1 VRRCLPRLPAR
12 LESCLD
18 ADSLRLAFLVPPSD
32 YHLDWH
38 WTFDPQAE
46 AVRQRGAIVDAVEW
60 TSEEDFAAYDL
71 VLPLIAWGYH
81 EQFAKWHSVLDR
93 FERDNV
99 RIANPVT
106 VLRWNGDKSYLA
118 ELHANGVSTVPTLA
132 FDALDESALRQAR
145 EKFGTAEL
153 VVKPLVSASAYGTH
167 RVGTGDAFPEQ
178 VRGWRMLVQPWL
190 KDIVNSGEYS
200 LIFFGGEFSHAVSKV
215 PRPGEFRV
223 QPEYGGIIG
232 PCEPPH
238 GSIELGRAALAASPD
253 DTTYARVDI
262 VVGNDGQLQVIEL
275 ELIEPALFMADV
287 PDAGPRFADAVLS
300 AARAGME

>member
-1 VRRCLPRLPAR
+1 LLRSQARRG
-12 LESCLD
+12 SCWD
-18 ADSLRLAFLVPPSD
+18 ADPLRLAFLVPPAD

-46 AVRQRGAIVDAVEW
+46 ALRQRGATVDPVEW
-60 TSEEDFAAYDL
+60 TSDADFAAYDL
-71 VLPLIAWGYH
+71 VLPLIGWGYH
-81 EQFAKWHSVLDR
+81 QQFTRWQAVLDR
-93 FERDNV
+93 FERDNI
-99 RIANPVT
+99 RIANPVP

-118 ELHANGVSTVPTLA
+118 ELHSKGVSTVPSLA
-132 FDALDESALRQAR
+132 FEALDESALERAR
-145 EKFGTAEL
+145 EAFDSAEL
-153 VVKPLVSASAYGTH
+153 VVKPLVSASAHGTF
-167 RVGTGDAFPEQ
+167 RVGPGDAFPEQ

-232 PCEPPH
+232 PCAPPP
-238 GSIELGRAALAASPD
+238 GSVELGKAALAASPAA
-253 DTTYARVDI
+253 TTYARVDI

-275 ELIEPALFMADV
+275 ELIEPALFMGDV

-300 AARAGME
+300 AAKAGIE